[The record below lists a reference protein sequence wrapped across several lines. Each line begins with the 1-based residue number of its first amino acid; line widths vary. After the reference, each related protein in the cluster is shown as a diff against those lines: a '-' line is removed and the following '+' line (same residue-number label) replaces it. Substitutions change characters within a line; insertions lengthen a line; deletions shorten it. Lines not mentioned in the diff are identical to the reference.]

1 MKNIILI
8 AVIAVAATSCTNKEG
23 ATEALKD
30 AGYHPIKVGGYAFFG
45 CGKEDFY
52 HTKFE
57 AYSSDSTRIVTGQVC
72 EGLLKGKTIR
82 ID

>member
-8 AVIAVAATSCTNKEG
+8 AVIAVASTSCTNKEG
-23 ATEALKD
+23 AAEALKD

-45 CGKEDFY
+45 CGEEDVY
-52 HTKFE
+52 RTNFE